1 MIICEANFSSFAVK
15 LNIISRLTAFCLEN
29 CVQRCYAPCVF
40 LIFEWLQRRKQKP
53 GARNRLIPN
62 TQHYIK
68 DLWSLFFLAPV
79 VGAPALF
86 VGTELALKRIFAW
99 TYARVD
105 AAVAR
110 KTATCRRG
118 PKGLRQRPVLL
129 RSWERYMFSSFFYV
143 VGLFHINF
151 LAALDV
157 KTLGETFERTVA
169 DAHALEV
176 EDGS

>member
-1 MIICEANFSSFAVK
+1 MLALLLRISSKIAQK
-15 LNIISRLTAFCLEN
+15 C
-29 CVQRCYAPCVF
+29 RCKIAEFILSTLLKIYGV
-40 LIFEWLQRRKQKP
+40 LV
-53 GARNRLIPN
+53 
-62 TQHYIK
+62 
-68 DLWSLFFLAPV
+68 SLAPV
-79 VGAPALF
+79 VGIPALF
-86 VGTELALKRIFAW
+86 VGTELALELVLTG

-110 KTATCRRG
+110 KTATGREG
-118 PKGLRQRPVLL
+118 QRAFGNDLYCYAL
-129 RSWERYMFSSFFYV
+129 GSAICFLHFFYV

>member
-1 MIICEANFSSFAVK
+1 MEFYSSSLQLSALQPCLLE
-15 LNIISRLTAFCLEN
+15 LNSPSNVSSPGRTPELLPPLPERLL
-29 CVQRCYAPCVF
+29 
-40 LIFEWLQRRKQKP
+40 
-53 GARNRLIPN
+53 
-62 TQHYIK
+62 
-68 DLWSLFFLAPV
+68 
-79 VGAPALF
+79 PA
-86 VGTELALKRIFAW
+86 ERA
-99 TYARVD
+99 
-105 AAVAR
+105 
-110 KTATCRRG
+110 
-118 PKGLRQRPVLL
+118 KGLRQRPVLL

>member
-1 MIICEANFSSFAVK
+1 M
-15 LNIISRLTAFCLEN
+15 L
-29 CVQRCYAPCVF
+29 
-40 LIFEWLQRRKQKP
+40 
-53 GARNRLIPN
+53 
-62 TQHYIK
+62 K
-68 DLWSLFFLAPV
+68 DNLLFLAPV
-79 VGAPALF
+79 VGVPALF
-86 VGTELALKRIFAW
+86 VGTELTLKRIFAW

-110 KTATCRRG
+110 KTATCREG
-118 PKGLRQRPVLL
+118 QRAFGNDLYCYAL
-129 RSWERYMFSSFFYV
+129 GSAICFLHFSYA

-176 EDGS
+176 EDGG